1 MAKGETEK
9 PEGGEP
15 ALKVGDAI
23 QVEWYGSWWPAE
35 VVSLR
40 KDGRVKIHYSGW
52 GSSWDEVV
60 PRSRIRTGGEAIE
73 EDEGGAVIHA
83 GPVASPHLGQPLPGK
98 PVSASTPLKAGDR
111 VLAEQYG
118 SWWAAEVLGV
128 QDGGRVKIHYVGWE
142 SSWDEVVPRGRL
154 RLEGPS
160 LWETLQGKRLTLYFG
175 SDWSLEGTL
184 VEETGDYLVL
194 SLPDGVTRSYVT
206 RQRVV
211 YFEAGEDESPP
222 G

>member
-1 MAKGETEK
+1 MATGETEK

-60 PRSRIRTGGEAIE
+60 PRSRIRVGGAADEDFGGEAT
-73 EDEGGAVIHA
+73 HA
-83 GPVASPHLGQPLPGK
+83 GPVASPHLGEPLPGK
-98 PVSASTPLKAGDR
+98 PVTPATPLEAGHR

-118 SWWAAEVLGV
+118 
-128 QDGGRVKIHYVGWE
+128 
-142 SSWDEVVPRGRL
+142 
-154 RLEGPS
+154 
-160 LWETLQGKRLTLYFG
+160 
-175 SDWSLEGTL
+175 
-184 VEETGDYLVL
+184 
-194 SLPDGVTRSYVT
+194 
-206 RQRVV
+206 
-211 YFEAGEDESPP
+211 
-222 G
+222 